1 MVRNKKVHIVTQARI
16 GSTRFP
22 KKILKIIDDKT
33 LIEHHVRRLLS
44 VKDIDKVILATT
56 KEDGV
61 NELIELLKPYNI
73 YVYQGSTDNVLSR
86 FYNSLIDDV
95 PDYVVR
101 VTSDCPLIDSELI
114 YKVIDFTIKNNL
126 DYGANILEEL
136 FPDGQDVEVFK
147 FSALK
152 EAFITAELKSD
163 KEHVTPY
170 IRNNSTYCGGDKFK
184 SDNYSNEFN
193 YNSIRMTVDEVED
206 LEAIKILVEK
216 VGDLNNW
223 REYTDYI
230 INNISLFKN
239 QNNERKERF
248 KKSLKN
254 D

>member
-1 MVRNKKVHIVTQARI
+1 M
-16 GSTRFP
+16 
-22 KKILKIIDDKT
+22 
-33 LIEHHVRRLLS
+33 
-44 VKDIDKVILATT
+44 
-56 KEDGV
+56 
-61 NELIELLKPYNI
+61 
-73 YVYQGSTDNVLSR
+73 
-86 FYNSLIDDV
+86 